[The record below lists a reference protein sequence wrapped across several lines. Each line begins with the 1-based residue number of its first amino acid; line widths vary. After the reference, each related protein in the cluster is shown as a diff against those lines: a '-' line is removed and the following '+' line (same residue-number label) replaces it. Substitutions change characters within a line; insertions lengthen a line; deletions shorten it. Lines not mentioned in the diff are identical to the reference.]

1 MARILVMNE
10 QQDRVLLNEH
20 VQPIHFEDEH
30 SSLQIL
36 ERLAWAIK
44 EAYRSE
50 EAEQVSQPEPYA
62 IGA

>member
-1 MARILVMNE
+1 MARILVLNE
-10 QQDRVLLNEH
+10 QQDRILLNEH

-44 EAYRSE
+44 EAYHSE
-50 EAEQVSQPEPYA
+50 ETSPSERYA
-62 IGA
+62 IGT

>member
-1 MARILVMNE
+1 MARILVLNE
-10 QQDRVLLNEH
+10 QQDRVLLNEQ

-44 EAYRSE
+44 EAYQTEQGSQRE
-50 EAEQVSQPEPYA
+50 EFALGS
-62 IGA
+62 

>member
-1 MARILVMNE
+1 MARILVLNE
-10 QQDRVLLNEH
+10 QQDRILLNEH

-44 EAYRSE
+44 EAYS
-50 EAEQVSQPEPYA
+50 S
-62 IGA
+62 

>member
-1 MARILVMNE
+1 MNE

-36 ERLAWAIK
+36 ERLAWAIR
-44 EAYRSE
+44 EAYHSE
-50 EAEQVSQPEPYA
+50 EAEEASQPEPYA